1 MAGPIAR
8 YFRFAERSTDLATE
22 LRAGLTTYMVMAY
35 IIFVNPS
42 VLGLVGV
49 PGLEGK
55 GLPFAATLTATCL
68 TAGVLSIA
76 MGLASNYPL
85 VLAPGMGLNAVVAFE
100 LVATRGLTWPQAM
113 TVVFLEGVAIT
124 LLVLTRFRETVM
136 DAVPLGLK
144 RAIGVG
150 IGLFI
155 AFIGFFTS
163 GFVVKPLS
171 GPLPV
176 ALGTFGGLPAV
187 VFVLGFILTAWLM
200 ARRVRGA
207 LLLGIVLTTLL
218 AIVLNGA
225 LASWQGFSTPGAA
238 RIPAAIVEP
247 PDLSTVGRLDFGLVA
262 RLGVVTAVL
271 VTFSIMLSD
280 FFDTM
285 GTIIGVGGKA
295 GFLDARG
302 RLPGVNRVL
311 LGDSLGAALG
321 GLANASS
328 NTTYIESAAGVAEGG
343 RTGLP
348 SVVVGVLFLL
358 SMFFSPLA
366 SVIPAQATAPALILV
381 GFFMMTI
388 AREIPW
394 DDYEEAIPAFVTMLT
409 MPFTWSITN
418 GIGAGFVT
426 YGTLNA
432 ARDNVILVA
441 PFYSGNS
448 HAAGKYAASD
458 PAPGYWDAIIGSGK
472 PVDTDRFF
480 VVSSDTLVNLNV
492 KDPKTITTGPA
503 SINSDTGRPY
513 GMSFP
518 IVTIRDFVNV
528 QKALLDSLGI
538 KKLHAVMGASM
549 GALQSFEWAAAYP
562 DMVERIVPVIGAAE
576 LNAFGIGWLGVWAAP
591 IMLDPRWNKG
601 DYYGQEEPVEGLALA
616 LKIVTLHARHYGWAS
631 DPRRAPPDRSSR
643 PCSSA

>member
-1 MAGPIAR
+1 MTGPIAR

-55 GLPFAATLTATCL
+55 GLPFAATLTVTCL

-100 LVATRGLTWPQAM
+100 LVAGRGLTWPQAM
-113 TVVFLEGVAIT
+113 TVVFLEGAAIT
-124 LLVLTRFRETVM
+124 LLVLTRFREAVM

-163 GFVVKPLS
+163 GFVVKPAS

-176 ALGTFGGLPAV
+176 ALGTFGGLPSV
-187 VFVLGFILTAWLM
+187 VFVVGFILTAWLM

-218 AIVLNGA
+218 AIVLNGV
-225 LASWQGFSTPGAA
+225 LASWTGFPTPGAA
-238 RIPAAIVEP
+238 RIPAAIVQP
-247 PDLSTVGRLDFGLVA
+247 PDLSTLGRLDFGLVA
-262 RLGVVTAVL
+262 RLGVVSAVL

-311 LGDSLGAALG
+311 LVDSLGAALG

-343 RTGLP
+343 RTGLA

-366 SVIPAQATAPALILV
+366 GVIPAQATAPALIIV

-388 AREIPW
+388 ARDIPW
-394 DDYEEAIPAFVTMLT
+394 EDYEEAIPAFVTMLA

-426 YGTLNA
+426 YSAIKTLN
-432 ARDNVILVA
+432 
-441 PFYSGNS
+441 
-448 HAAGKYAASD
+448 GK
-458 PAPGYWDAIIGSGK
+458 
-472 PVDTDRFF
+472 
-480 VVSSDTLVNLNV
+480 
-492 KDPKTITTGPA
+492 
-503 SINSDTGRPY
+503 GRQVHW
-513 GMSFP
+513 M
-518 IVTIRDFVNV
+518 VH
-528 QKALLDSLGI
+528 L
-538 KKLHAVMGASM
+538 
-549 GALQSFEWAAAYP
+549 AAAAF
-562 DMVERIVPVIGAAE
+562 IVY
-576 LNAFGIGWLGVWAAP
+576 FGLPLI
-591 IMLDPRWNKG
+591 
-601 DYYGQEEPVEGLALA
+601 E
-616 LKIVTLHARHYGWAS
+616 HAMK
-631 DPRRAPPDRSSR
+631 
-643 PCSSA
+643 